1 MLWIVGRSGSL
12 EAEKRPGPGAHNAPA
27 PSRQQVEHAQATAA
41 TTCAPATQILPHHP
55 KPSAPQRAGH
65 RPAVRGRLPRR
76 EPVRPAA
83 APPARRGGG
92 ALGRLAL
99 RRLDA
104 RLLRHHHP
112 ANLRPPLRNGNIF
125 WWNSLIGVWAV
136 QAMMSD
142 NLQELD
148 VLSIKELRER
158 AGQLGV
164 AESLVDA
171 ARDSDDSRTQL
182 ITLIRAAATP
192 APAPKPESAPL
203 VPVQPQEIGT
213 TNNKD
218 IMLVKALAG
227 AALGISTIT
236 FILVLV
242 LVVQLHSVGK
252 AAEEMREEMKDS
264 LSAPKLMSDF
274 VSSTLDEGRIHATLT
289 SAASFATTA
298 STIDW
303 KLQTSDD
310 PALSADMEIDQEG
323 SDDMREIITDTK
335 SIITSILSG
344 MSSELTG
351 PTTPALNLHEWL
363 KYLFENE

>member
-1 MLWIVGRSGSL
+1 
-12 EAEKRPGPGAHNAPA
+12 
-27 PSRQQVEHAQATAA
+27 
-41 TTCAPATQILPHHP
+41 
-55 KPSAPQRAGH
+55 
-65 RPAVRGRLPRR
+65 
-76 EPVRPAA
+76 
-83 APPARRGGG
+83 
-92 ALGRLAL
+92 
-99 RRLDA
+99 
-104 RLLRHHHP
+104 
-112 ANLRPPLRNGNIF
+112 
-125 WWNSLIGVWAV
+125 
-136 QAMMSD
+136 MMSD